1 MTDCFPSSWAP
12 SPAPSAGAALAAAL
26 GKGGGKRWGSRR
38 GAAAA
43 AGGHAGTA
51 SQQAARSEDKGTEV
65 SKAAGTPA
73 ACASPASPAM
83 ALGSPLAFA
92 AGSCVVID
100 QGQVPF
106 EGCLLLPATSAS

>member
-1 MTDCFPSSWAP
+1 M
-12 SPAPSAGAALAAAL
+12 
-26 GKGGGKRWGSRR
+26 
-38 GAAAA
+38 
-43 AGGHAGTA
+43 GTA

-65 SKAAGTPA
+65 SKVSGTPA

-106 EGCLLLPATSAS
+106 EGCLLLPATNTS